1 MKADKRSNRPAQVL
15 YLPHYM
21 NEKRNVVRLVLYTAA
36 FALLFLNIYQPFNS
50 GAWAS
55 SYSSGGRY
63 VYVLFS
69 SLVILVGMSVIAISR
84 VIMYYYNRR
93 HEISLI
99 VFAGV
104 VMTEI
109 ALMALV
115 YALFQVFV
123 LEDNGSALA
132 WERLPGVWGEDV
144 KKTSLVLLL
153 PYSILWLVFALQ
165 DKARTIE
172 QMRSQEGSPSMAWQA
187 NEMVSFYDEKGDLR
201 LSVEKN
207 SLYYI
212 ESADNYVKIHYLNK
226 GKMQHFMLRNSLKNI
241 DELFGDRLL
250 LRCHRSY
257 MVNFDKV
264 KVLRKADEGLCMDFD
279 SDQVPNI
286 PISKTYSAR
295 VLEKFSKGPLS

>member
-1 MKADKRSNRPAQVL
+1 M
-15 YLPHYM
+15 PHYM
-21 NEKRNVVRLVLYTAA
+21 NEKRNVVRLILYTAA
-36 FALLFLNIYQPFNS
+36 FALLFLNIYKPFNS
-50 GAWAS
+50 GTWAS
-55 SYSSGGRY
+55 DYASGGRY

-69 SLVILVGMSVIAISR
+69 SLVILVGMGVIAISR
-84 VIMYYYNRR
+84 IIMYFYSRR
-93 HEISLI
+93 HEISLLA
-99 VFAGV
+99 FAGV
-104 VMTEI
+104 VMAEI

-115 YALFQVFV
+115 YTLIQLFV
-123 LEDNGSALA
+123 LEGDAPLHA
-132 WERLPGVWGEDV
+132 WERLPGIWGEGI

-172 QMRSQEGSPSMAWQA
+172 QMKLQDDSQSPVWPT

-201 LSVEKN
+201 LSVDKN

-295 VLEKFSKGPLS
+295 VLDKFSKGSMS

>member
-1 MKADKRSNRPAQVL
+1 
-15 YLPHYM
+15 M

-36 FALLFLNIYQPFNS
+36 FALLFLNIYKPFNS
-50 GAWAS
+50 GTWAS
-55 SYSSGGRY
+55 DYASGGRY

-69 SLVILVGMSVIAISR
+69 SLVILVGMGVIAISR
-84 VIMYYYNRR
+84 IIMYFYSRR
-93 HEISLI
+93 HEISLLA
-99 VFAGV
+99 FAGV
-104 VMTEI
+104 VMAEI

-115 YALFQVFV
+115 YTLIQLFV
-123 LEDNGSALA
+123 LEGDTPLHA
-132 WERLPGVWGEDV
+132 WERLPGIWGEGV

-172 QMRSQEGSPSMAWQA
+172 QMKSQDDSQAPVWPA

-201 LSVEKN
+201 LSVDKN

-226 GKMQHFMLRNSLKNI
+226 GRMQHFMLRNSLKNI

-295 VLEKFSKGPLS
+295 VLDKFSKGSLS

>member
-1 MKADKRSNRPAQVL
+1 
-15 YLPHYM
+15 M
-21 NEKRNVVRLVLYTAA
+21 NEKRNVVRLILYTAA
-36 FALLFLNIYQPFNS
+36 FALLFLNIYKPFNS
-50 GAWAS
+50 GTWAS
-55 SYSSGGRY
+55 DYASGGRY

-69 SLVILVGMSVIAISR
+69 SLVILVGMGVIAISR
-84 VIMYYYNRR
+84 IIMYFYSRR
-93 HEISLI
+93 HEISLLA
-99 VFAGV
+99 FAGV
-104 VMTEI
+104 VTAEI

-115 YALFQVFV
+115 YTLIQLFV
-123 LEDNGSALA
+123 LEGDAPLHA
-132 WERLPGVWGEDV
+132 WERLPGIWGEGI

-172 QMRSQEGSPSMAWQA
+172 QMKLQDDSQSPVWPT

-201 LSVEKN
+201 LSVDKN

-295 VLEKFSKGPLS
+295 VLDKFSKGSMS